1 MSPLLVLFV
10 PFPLV
15 AGLVLVLLLLLL
27 LLNPPKKSSLALLVG
42 FEAFTDAAAAGVV
55 VEDNVLVFPVD
66 VLDFVLAEENNDE
79 KASLLLV
86 VLLDQLI
93 EMLDSLHY
101 NLDQKLLGFVVV
113 VVMRGCTSYSNY

>member
-1 MSPLLVLFV
+1 M
-10 PFPLV
+10 
-15 AGLVLVLLLLLL
+15 LLL
-27 LLNPPKKSSLALLVG
+27 LLNPSKKSSLALLVG

-55 VEDNVLVFPVD
+55 VEDDVLVFPVD

-113 VVMRGCTSYSNY
+113 VVMRVVQVIQIIR

>member
-1 MSPLLVLFV
+1 M
-10 PFPLV
+10 
-15 AGLVLVLLLLLL
+15 
-27 LLNPPKKSSLALLVG
+27 
-42 FEAFTDAAAAGVV
+42 
-55 VEDNVLVFPVD
+55 VEDDVLVFPVD